1 MTTLR
6 PHKTVLV
13 LIDIENAIGARAQP
27 SVALV
32 RLTALLEHTP
42 AEALVVAACSP
53 SRIRPDVMRVLT
65 DRGVKVLSAG
75 TGPDAADKVL
85 LNRARQAAA
94 QGVRHFTV
102 ASGDA
107 AFAPLASLGEL
118 RVLAWE
124 KQTVSRQLAKVAT
137 VSHIPRIRRTPVPVQ
152 PATAQTSQT
161 PAPDALAPPPPL
173 RKPPANPAPSQRA
186 PRPWSTARWGGAAAT
201 VMFCGGLAFG
211 AGSALGSRLIHLT
224 VDAVVRPRA

>member
-1 MTTLR
+1 M
-6 PHKTVLV
+6 
-13 LIDIENAIGARAQP
+13 
-27 SVALV
+27 ALV

-42 AEALVVAACSP
+42 AEAPVVAACPP

-161 PAPDALAPPPPL
+161 AAPDALAPTPL
-173 RKPPANPAPSQRA
+173 RKPPANPVPSQHA
-186 PRPWSTARWGGAAAT
+186 PRPWSTARWGGAAVT

-211 AGSALGSRLIHLT
+211 AGTALGSRLIHLT